1 MRPARRAAERF
12 QRLHLQRMCKAS
24 FSGWGRVGR
33 LVSDV
38 EEAGWAEGQE
48 RKVARQVMMAVWVAR
63 VPSAAL
69 TAVFE
74 VG

>member
-1 MRPARRAAERF
+1 M
-12 QRLHLQRMCKAS
+12 
-24 FSGWGRVGR
+24 
-33 LVSDV
+33 VSDV